1 MSKIKLRHIVS
12 IGILFSLGNLILIMG
27 INKEYIIQSVLISFV
42 CSSSIIYFYQ
52 KLLNKYPNMSLFSII
67 KTKYNNL
74 IGNIIIIIYSIFLLI
89 NGVQIIYS
97 FLDFITSINQLDY
110 ESKTFIMFLNFL
122 LLVYILNNSL
132 NNLSRFTQIIFV
144 LSSTMIFLL
153 FVMGLKDINFTN
165 LLPAMPSDFKD
176 VFSSIS
182 VLIVYPFLEIT
193 LLFNVFSKMENTRSK
208 KYIFYIINILSM
220 LFIIWM
226 CIEVIGIL
234 GSDYSCYLNYPYYVA
249 ISCINVSKIVIR
261 IESLSFIIYYFC
273 CFVKLV
279 FIVYNLVIAFN
290 TITNSRRKHYQPFL
304 LIMHI
309 LSLIIFDNFSEM
321 KTFMIYYSLVYI
333 IFSICLVFFLFI
345 KKDKKQENINIINH
359 YA

>member
-1 MSKIKLRHIVS
+1 MSSENSVAVAKEKLAKAYELYGKEKEYVFYNIAKSYAELSPDGMTLTIDSNYMNSKTYKYANNIVS
-12 IGILFSLGNLILIMG
+12 AI
-27 INKEYIIQSVLISFV
+27 
-42 CSSSIIYFYQ
+42 
-52 KLLNKYPNMSLFSII
+52 FSI
-67 KTKYNNL
+67 NNYL
-74 IGNIIIIIYSIFLLI
+74 
-89 NGVQIIYS
+89 
-97 FLDFITSINQLDY
+97 
-110 ESKTFIMFLNFL
+110 
-122 LLVYILNNSL
+122 SL
-132 NNLSRFTQIIFV
+132 P
-144 LSSTMIFLL
+144 SS
-153 FVMGLKDINFTN
+153 VK
-165 LLPAMPSDFKD
+165 A
-176 VFSSIS
+176 
-182 VLIVYPFLEIT
+182 
-193 LLFNVFSKMENTRSK
+193 KMENTRSK

-290 TITNSRRKHYQPFL
+290 TLTNSRRKHYQPFL